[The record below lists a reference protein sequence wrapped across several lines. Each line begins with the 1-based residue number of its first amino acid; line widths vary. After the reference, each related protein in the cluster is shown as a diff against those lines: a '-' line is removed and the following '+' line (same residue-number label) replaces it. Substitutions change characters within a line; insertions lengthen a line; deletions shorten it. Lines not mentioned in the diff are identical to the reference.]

1 MEVKNNK
8 VIQNEPIFS
17 TFARLLKSKPFKN
30 LKMSQNFE
38 QIANVIRD
46 RRTTKPAA
54 MNGTAIADS
63 TINQLLE
70 LADYAPTHGRTEPWR
85 FFVYNGEAL
94 KKFCKDHAELY
105 WANTTEENRKQ
116 QTYDNLE
123 HMGDLASN
131 LVIAV
136 MRRTPET
143 KIPFLEEYAATSAAI
158 QNVLIG
164 AEAMGLA
171 TMWNTGGMVLK
182 PAMKQYLHLKEEDEV
197 VGFLYLG
204 HTDQPKREPVRNIP
218 LTEKI
223 VWA

>member
-1 MEVKNNK
+1 
-8 VIQNEPIFS
+8 
-17 TFARLLKSKPFKN
+17 
-30 LKMSQNFE
+30 MSHNFE

-46 RRTTKPAA
+46 RRTIKAAA
-54 MNGTAIADS
+54 MNGSQIADS
-63 TINQLLE
+63 TINQLLA

-85 FFVYNGEAL
+85 FFVYTGESL
-94 KKFCKDHAELY
+94 KKFCKDHADLY
-105 WANTTEENRKQ
+105 WNNTSEENRKQ

-123 HMGDLASN
+123 HAGDMASH

-164 AEAMGLA
+164 VEAMGLA
-171 TMWNTGGMVLK
+171 AIWNTGGMALK
-182 PAMKQYLHLKEEDEV
+182 PAMKQYLNLKEDDEV

-204 HTDQPKREPVRNIP
+204 HTDEPKKEAVRKIP
-218 LTEKI
+218 IEEKI

>member
-1 MEVKNNK
+1 
-8 VIQNEPIFS
+8 
-17 TFARLLKSKPFKN
+17 
-30 LKMSQNFE
+30 MSQNFE

-46 RRTTKPAA
+46 RRTTKPGA
-54 MNGTAIADS
+54 MNGAPIADS

-85 FFVYNGEAL
+85 FFVYKGEAL
-94 KKFCKDHAELY
+94 KNFCKDHAELY
-105 WANTTEENRKQ
+105 WANTAEENRKQ

-123 HMGDLASN
+123 HMGDMASN

-171 TMWNTGGMVLK
+171 TMWSTGGMALK
-182 PAMKQYLHLKEEDEV
+182 PAMKQYLNLKEEDEV

-218 LTEKI
+218 LAEKI

>member
-1 MEVKNNK
+1 
-8 VIQNEPIFS
+8 
-17 TFARLLKSKPFKN
+17 
-30 LKMSQNFE
+30 MSHNFE
-38 QIANVIRD
+38 QIASVIRD
-46 RRTTKPAA
+46 RRTTKAAA
-54 MNGTAIADS
+54 MNGAVIADS

-85 FFVYNGEAL
+85 FFVYTGESL

-105 WANTTEENRKQ
+105 WNNTAEENRKQ

-123 HMGDLASN
+123 HAGDMVSH

-164 AEAMGLA
+164 VEAMQLA
-171 TMWNTGGMVLK
+171 AIWNTGGMALK
-182 PAMKQYLHLKEEDEV
+182 PAMKQYLNLKEEDEV

-204 HTDQPKREPVRNIP
+204 GTDQPKKEATRNIP
-218 LTEKI
+218 MTEKI
-223 VWA
+223 TWA

>member
-1 MEVKNNK
+1 
-8 VIQNEPIFS
+8 
-17 TFARLLKSKPFKN
+17 
-30 LKMSQNFE
+30 MSHNFE
-38 QIANVIRD
+38 QVAGVIRD
-46 RRTTKPAA
+46 RRTIKAGA

-85 FFVYNGEAL
+85 FFVYTGESL
-94 KKFCKDHAELY
+94 TKFCKDHAELY
-105 WANTTEENRKQ
+105 WNNTAEENRKQ

-123 HMGDLASN
+123 HMGDMASH

-158 QNVLIG
+158 QNVLLG
-164 AEAMGLA
+164 VEAMDLA
-171 TMWNTGGMVLK
+171 AIWNTGGMALK
-182 PAMKQYLHLKEEDEV
+182 PAMKQYLNLKDEDEV

-204 HTDQPKREPVRNIP
+204 HSDQPKKEALRNIP
-218 LTEKI
+218 MTEKI
-223 VWA
+223 IWA